1 MLSITAFLLQ
11 LFYNDGFCGI
21 HMSHLLY
28 TVMQAMQMTV
38 NVTLSPPQLL
48 NKLRN
53 YNDIKTTSSNFM
65 WSLSQNIP
73 LWRFLLFSSL

>member
-1 MLSITAFLLQ
+1 MLNITAFLLQ
-11 LFYNDGFCGI
+11 PVKNDGSCGI

-28 TVMQAMQMTV
+28 AVMQAMQMTV

-53 YNDIKTTSSNFM
+53 YNDIKNTLSNLM
-65 WSLSQNIP
+65 
-73 LWRFLLFSSL
+73 